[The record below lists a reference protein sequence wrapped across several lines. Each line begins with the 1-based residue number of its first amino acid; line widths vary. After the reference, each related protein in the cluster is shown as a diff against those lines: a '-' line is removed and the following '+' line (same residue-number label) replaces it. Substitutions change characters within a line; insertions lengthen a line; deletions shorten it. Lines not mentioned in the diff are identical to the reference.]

1 MATDY
6 NSGHVAEQY
15 LKVKAQPWR
24 ARLETYSFMKL
35 IGDVDGKTVVDIAC
49 GEGYFTR
56 RLRQAGAARIVGCD
70 ISDRMIGLARER
82 EASEALGIEYRV
94 EDARSILPQQD
105 FDLAVAAW
113 LLVYAHDRAELAQM
127 CQGLA
132 RRLRPGGRVVTMTTN
147 PGLSY
152 FRPLPDYRKYGGFEV
167 QLTDRVFDIAALIRL
182 TFHLDDSSLEIENY
196 YLPGSAYESALRDA
210 GFRDVKLHRLE
221 VEPDGPAG
229 EDGAYWAELLDHPV
243 GILIDCVKE

>member
-1 MATDY
+1 MR
-6 NSGHVAEQY
+6 G
-15 LKVKAQPWR
+15 
-24 ARLETYSFMKL
+24 
-35 IGDVDGKTVVDIAC
+35 I
-49 GEGYFTR
+49 
-56 RLRQAGAARIVGCD
+56 
-70 ISDRMIGLARER
+70 
-82 EASEALGIEYRV
+82 GIEYRV

-127 CQGLA
+127 CRGLA
-132 RRLRPGGRVVTMTTN
+132 RRLRPGGRFVTLTTN
-147 PGLSY
+147 PGLY
-152 FRPLPDYRKYGGFEV
+152 DFRPLPDYRKYGFEV
-167 QLTDRVFDIAALIRL
+167 QLADRVFEGAPIRL